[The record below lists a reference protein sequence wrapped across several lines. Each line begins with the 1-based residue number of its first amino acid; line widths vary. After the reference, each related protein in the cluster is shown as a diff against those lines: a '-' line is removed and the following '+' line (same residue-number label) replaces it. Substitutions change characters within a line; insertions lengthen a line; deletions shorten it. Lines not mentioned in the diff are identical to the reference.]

1 MAEQLTGTIGWG
13 RSITVCVN
21 TGYAGGVRNEAALHN
36 PQTFIPPYS
45 DGINETT
52 IGFEDG

>member
-1 MAEQLTGTIGWG
+1 MAEQLTEAIGWG

-45 DGINETT
+45 DGVDETT

>member
-1 MAEQLTGTIGWG
+1 MAEQLTETIGRG

-21 TGYAGGVRNEAALHN
+21 TGYAGGVRNEAVLHN
-36 PQTFIPPYS
+36 PQTFISPYI